1 VSKIFDLVLGLTKNV
16 PMNLCFCVSGRDSAA
31 NGQASA
37 PEVDRP
43 EAEGA
48 NGDDAG
54 HGLRVDF
61 FKKLLSTKKER
72 LENFCQVWER
82 KLEDELPEEAA
93 GQIRCVVGMCQ
104 ILTGR
109 KGRLQQFGELIGN

>member
-1 VSKIFDLVLGLTKNV
+1 MISVADVFSQKQY
-16 PMNLCFCVSGRDSAA
+16 DSAA

-93 GQIRCVVGMCQ
+93 GQIRCVVRMCR

-109 KGRLQQFGELIGN
+109 KGRLQQFSDLIGDCQYH